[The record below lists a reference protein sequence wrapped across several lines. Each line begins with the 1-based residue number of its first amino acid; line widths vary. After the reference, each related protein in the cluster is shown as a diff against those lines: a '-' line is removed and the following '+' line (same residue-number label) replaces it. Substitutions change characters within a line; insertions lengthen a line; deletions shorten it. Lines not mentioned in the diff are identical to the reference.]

1 MKMPKS
7 CKKKLSALPLLGT
20 HHEVDRVSAFACM
33 RINILSS
40 TTVQKNPELICGHH
54 WEFSIAIRH
63 RFITCF
69 SALLQRKNMFNQA

>member
-7 CKKKLSALPLLGT
+7 CKKKKKLSALLLLGV
-20 HHEVDRVSAFACM
+20 HYEVDSLSAFACM

-54 WEFSIAIRH
+54 
-63 RFITCF
+63 
-69 SALLQRKNMFNQA
+69 